1 EARTLAIVQGSIKGD
16 YAALHEAF
24 GKRIPIER
32 LSMMEKRM
40 LDNQTSRFGAYK
52 SFEVIGATPE
62 SQGDVGV
69 VVKFDFEKGS
79 FYRQYT
85 WVPRGL
91 DGVRPLTGPPSL
103 SFVPI
108 SPTEF
113 ASYDITSGDI
123 ASVKFEVSASG
134 KSLGLALERGS
145 AGMRAA
151 KEK

>member
-1 EARTLAIVQGSIKGD
+1 MNATQAIVKGSIKSD

-32 LSMMEKRM
+32 LAVMEKRM
-40 LDNQTSRFGAYK
+40 LDNQTARFGAYK

-85 WVPRGL
+85 WVPRGGRS
-91 DGVRPLTGPPSL
+91 DR
-103 SFVPI
+103 
-108 SPTEF
+108 
-113 ASYDITSGDI
+113 
-123 ASVKFEVSASG
+123 
-134 KSLGLALERGS
+134 
-145 AGMRAA
+145 
-151 KEK
+151 